1 MYVCKDVCV
10 DDVCMGVCVYN
21 TFVHVCI
28 VCETKSVS
36 GCEQTLL
43 CVCVCMC
50 VAVREREHKHL
61 QVHLFALGFM
71 NRGSHKLVSDRDVGH
86 VNVQM
91 RKFVAKYS
99 AGLRVRAHPT
109 LQSEQLGVIKP
120 EGVISFVEEVS
131 DVPLASTQLLS

>member
-1 MYVCKDVCV
+1 M
-10 DDVCMGVCVYN
+10 
-21 TFVHVCI
+21 
-28 VCETKSVS
+28 
-36 GCEQTLL
+36 
-43 CVCVCMC
+43 
-50 VAVREREHKHL
+50 
-61 QVHLFALGFM
+61 
-71 NRGSHKLVSDRDVGH
+71 GH

-131 DVPLASTQLLS
+131 LSLLQAPDCHGRF